1 MPLLR
6 RFVLVCLAL
15 LVCLMPLS
23 SWAQTASTITSV
35 VVFGDSLS
43 DTGNIANLT
52 QSQYKIR
59 YPADN
64 PVLGFDYT
72 DGRFTDGTD
81 TQPAASTAYK
91 GVWIEQLAALYGVTV
106 KDSLDGGTNY
116 AYGDATTGSG
126 TMTESK
132 TYLGVPISIT
142 LQNMGQQVTTYL
154 ATNPTPNAST
164 LYVLWGGSND
174 LLNAAS
180 AGQDPLAAAQT
191 ALTNELGLVKQL
203 MARGA
208 TNFLIPNLPPLGA
221 FATANG
227 PAAVTALNNASAAF
241 AQGLATGITQLQQA
255 SMGTTLKIYP
265 ADVFTYF
272 AQIAATPMM
281 YGFGDITTAAD
292 TVTASPDTYLLW
304 DGLHPTTTGHHWAAT
319 AAAAFLD
326 PPLQGGFTLN
336 APAAVLAGQSVT
348 VSAIGTSVRQVVPS
362 GLVTLFNGTSVAGSA
377 AMDATGTAKITF
389 TPTGAAGTSLSLTAV
404 YVGDLT
410 NSSAVS
416 KVVTVPLLNAAVGT
430 TTAVTSS
437 SATANPGAAV
447 TFTATVTPASSSYGA
462 PAGTVAFQDGTSTLG
477 TGTLTNGVATYT
489 TSALTAGTHQITATY
504 AAAGVFGGST
514 SAAITE
520 TIAAPGFTASANPAS
535 LTIASGAS
543 GTSTLTVSV
552 VGGYTG
558 TVTPTCGTLPA
569 HFACSIA
576 PLSTANPV
584 NIPSSYTLTI
594 ATNGATTTAMT
605 ENPAPPG
612 AWQGARVWSASLLLP
627 GTLGLMGFGLRRRR
641 RGVRGLLHLSLAMLF
656 CAGLLGVT
664 GCGGGSNN
672 NAPAGSYSVPVVFTP
687 SITTGGVAAQT
698 VNIAVTVQ

>member
-6 RFVLVCLAL
+6 RFVLVCLASLACL
-15 LVCLMPLS
+15 LPLS
-23 SWAQTASTITSV
+23 SPAQTASTITSV

-64 PVLGFDYT
+64 PTLGFDYT

-91 GVWIEQLAALYGVTV
+91 GVWIEQLAAVYGLTL
-106 KDSLDGGTNY
+106 KDSLDGGTEY

-126 TMTESK
+126 TTTETR
-132 TYLGVPISIT
+132 TYLGVPLSIT

-154 ATNPTPNAST
+154 ATNPTPNAGT

-174 LLNAAS
+174 LLHAAS
-180 AGQDPLAAAQT
+180 AGQDPVAAAQT
-191 ALTNELGLVKQL
+191 AVANELALVQQL
-203 MARGA
+203 IAKGA
-208 TNFLIPNLPPLGA
+208 TTFLIPNVPPLGA
-221 FATANG
+221 FAAAQG
-227 PAAVTALNNASAAF
+227 PAAVTALNQASAVF

-255 SMGTTLKIYP
+255 AMGTTLKIYP
-265 ADVFTYF
+265 ADVFTSF
-272 AQIAATPMM
+272 GQIAASPMM

-292 TVTASPDTYLLW
+292 TVTGSPDTYLIW
-304 DGLHPTTTGHHWAAT
+304 DGLHPTTTGHHWAA
-319 AAAAFLD
+319 AAAAASLH
-326 PPLQGGFTLN
+326 PPTAGSFTLS
-336 APAAVLAGQSVT
+336 APAAGLAGQSLTVT
-348 VSAIGTSVRQVVPS
+348 AIEVSVVKVVPS
-362 GLVTLFNGTSVAGSA
+362 GLVTLFNGTSVVGSA

-389 TPTGAAGTSLSLTAV
+389 TPTGAAGTNLSLTAV
-404 YVGDLT
+404 YMGDLS

-416 KVVTVPLLNAAVGT
+416 QVTTVPLLNAAVGT
-430 TTAVTSS
+430 TTVVTTS

-447 TFTATVTPASSSYGA
+447 TFTATVTPASTSYGA
-462 PAGTVAFQDGTSTLG
+462 PAGTVTFQDGTNTLG
-477 TGTLTNGVATYT
+477 TGTLSNGVATYM
-489 TSALTAGTHQITATY
+489 TSTLTAGTHQITATY
-504 AAAGVFGGST
+504 TAAGVFGGST

-520 TIAAPGFTASANPAS
+520 TIVAPGFTASANPAS

-543 GTSTLTVSV
+543 GTSTLSV
-552 VGGYTG
+552 TFVGGYTG

-569 HFACSIA
+569 HFACSLA
-576 PLSTANPV
+576 PIQTQAAGANTQ
-584 NIPSSYTLTI
+584 SFTLTI
-594 ATNGATTTAMT
+594 ATNAASTSAMI
-605 ENPAPPG
+605 EGSARPG

-641 RGVRGLLHLSLAMLF
+641 KGLRGLLHMSVAMLL
-656 CAGLLGVT
+656 CAGLLGVA
-664 GCGGGSNN
+664 GCGGGTNN
-672 NAPAGSYSVPVVFTP
+672 NAAAGSYTVPVVLTP
-687 SITTGGVAAQT
+687 SVTTGGVVAQT